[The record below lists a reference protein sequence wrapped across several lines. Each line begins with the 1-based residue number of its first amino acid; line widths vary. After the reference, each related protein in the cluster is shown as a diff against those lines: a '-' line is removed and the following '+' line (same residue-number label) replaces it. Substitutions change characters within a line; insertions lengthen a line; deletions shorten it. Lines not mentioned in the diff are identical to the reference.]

1 MEERRLR
8 RRRRGQAVAALLVL
22 LLTLET
28 SAAAASVPVAE
39 EAFGVGPRGSDSPFN
54 ETKGMDAGT
63 KRKLGAL
70 PRGFEKKLK
79 IAVPWKQGFKAF
91 LNVTD
96 QGVSGY
102 CIDVFEAIVNKLPHH
117 LSYEFVVFN
126 GTTYDLLV
134 RNVYSGIYDAAVGDI
149 TITSERASL
158 VDFTMP
164 YTESGVSLLV
174 LTENDTKSTIEW
186 IFLKP
191 LTWELWVA
199 TVLFFMFTA
208 LVIWMIERPRNLEY
222 QGPRSRQLFTALY
235 FSFSTLTF
243 SHSPIIKSPLS
254 KFVVVIWCFV
264 VLVLVQSYTA
274 SLSSILTAKRL
285 RPAVT
290 DLDQLLF
297 DDDYVG
303 YQDISFVRS
312 LLINHGFSETRL
324 RPYRKKQ
331 EYAEALRK
339 GSKNGGVSAIVEEI
353 PYITSFLS
361 DPQYKQDFQML
372 NRIYKTPGFGFV
384 FRNGFPLVHNLSTAI
399 LDLTSGDD
407 GLRMEAKWFGTA
419 DSPRYGIPSSD
430 STPLNLRSFSGLF
443 IITGCISALML
454 SISIFKSAVTRYT
467 IPRDFDAQNAQAHQ
481 GSNLAQNIMD
491 NDSVPDQPH
500 HEIGIDDSQD
510 IHGSIQSAGGQ
521 EPASAQDGSVPAN
534 STRNR

>member
-1 MEERRLR
+1 MEERRR
-8 RRRRGQAVAALLVL
+8 RLAVALLVL
-22 LLTLET
+22 LTL
-28 SAAAASVPVAE
+28 SSSSPAASAPVA
-39 EAFGVGPRGSDSPFN
+39 GSDSRFDGITAAQA
-54 ETKGMDAGT
+54 ETKGIDAGT
-63 KRKLGAL
+63 KRNLGAL
-70 PRGFEKKLK
+70 PRGYEKKLK

-91 LNVTD
+91 LNVTE
-96 QGVSGY
+96 QSVSGY
-102 CIDVFEAIVNKLPHH
+102 CIDVFEAIVKKLPHH
-117 LSYEFVVFN
+117 LPYEFVVFN
-126 GTTYDLLV
+126 DTYDLLV
-134 RNVYSGIYDAAVGDI
+134 RNVSAGIYDAAVGDI

-174 LTENDTKSTIEW
+174 LTENDSESTIEW

-199 TVLFFMFTA
+199 TVLFFLFTA

-222 QGPRSRQLFTALY
+222 QGPSSKQFCTALY

-254 KFVVVIWCFV
+254 KLVVVIWCFV

-290 DLDQLLF
+290 DLEQLLF
-297 DDDYVG
+297 DGGYVG

-312 LLINHGFSETRL
+312 LLIKHGFSETRL

-361 DPQYKQDFQML
+361 DPQYKEDFQML

-384 FRNGFPLVHNLSTAI
+384 FHNGFPLVHNLSTAI
-399 LDLTSGDD
+399 LDLTGGDE

-419 DSPRYGIPSSD
+419 DSPRYVVPNAD

-454 SISIFKSAVTRYT
+454 LISIFKSVVTRYT
-467 IPRDFDAQNAQAHQ
+467 KPRDFDAHNAEAHQ
-481 GSNLAQNIMD
+481 GSNLAQNIMG
-491 NDSVPDQPH
+491 NDSVPDRPH

-510 IHGSIQSAGGQ
+510 IHGSIESAGGE
-521 EPASAQDGSVPAN
+521 EPASVQNGYVPAN
-534 STRNR
+534 FTRNR